1 MATPS
6 AEEIRRVEIEYP
18 VELLDEMSSEQVQR
32 LAREAFYVRLYQE
45 GKISSGRAGA
55 LLSLSRSDFLDL
67 LGRFNV
73 SYFDEDADLAE
84 DLRNA
89 QQAQSS
95 DVSPSGP
102 VVSNTTPLISL
113 GEIGLLEIAHTL

>member
-89 QQAQSS
+89 QQAQS
-95 DVSPSGP
+95 
-102 VVSNTTPLISL
+102 
-113 GEIGLLEIAHTL
+113 